1 MRVVHKWHKSSDR
14 DLKQVAESL
23 AYNCWKFAL
32 TSVRGLQ
39 DEKFYFTSK
48 AQGMAV
54 TTEMLIFLMQVTD
67 RLIYDAMEPEDR
79 AQFIGAMAY
88 RFLDILLD
96 NYQDLGAG
104 ESMPDRTGLVG
115 LINERSNDYAAFSYG
130 EEGPSY
136 HFLRYF
142 GERVGAIMGGDQDN
156 RWVSDQMMEIE
167 APDVIAKLKKS
178 IGGIV
183 GIDLD

>member
-1 MRVVHKWHKSSDR
+1 MRVVHKWHRPNDR
-14 DLKQVAESL
+14 DLKQIAESL

-67 RLIYDAMEPEDR
+67 RLVYESMEPEDR

-88 RFLDILLD
+88 RFLDIILD
-96 NYQDLGAG
+96 NYNDLDEEG
-104 ESMPDRTGLVG
+104 PDRTDLVG
-115 LINERSNDYAAFSYG
+115 LINRRAADYAKFSYG

-142 GERVGAIMGGDQDN
+142 GERVGAIMGDDQDN
-156 RWVSDQMMEIE
+156 KWVSDQMMEIE
-167 APDVIAKLKKS
+167 GPEAIDKLKRS
-178 IGGIV
+178 IEGIV
-183 GIDLD
+183 GICT

>member
-1 MRVVHKWHKSSDR
+1 MRVVHKWHKTSDR
-14 DLKQVAESL
+14 DLKQIAESL

-54 TTEMLIFLMQVTD
+54 TTETLIFLMQVTD

-88 RFLDILLD
+88 RFLDIVLD
-96 NYQDLGAG
+96 NYKDLADEVG
-104 ESMPDRTGLVG
+104 PDRTDLVG
-115 LINERSNDYAAFSYG
+115 LINERANDYAGFSYG
-130 EEGPSY
+130 EDGPSY

-142 GERVGAIMGGDQDN
+142 GERVGALMGDDQDN
-156 RWVSDQMMEIE
+156 KWVSDQMMEIE
-167 APDVIAKLKKS
+167 APDIIAKLKQS

-183 GIDLD
+183 GIDVG

>member
-14 DLKQVAESL
+14 DLKQIAESL

-54 TTEMLIFLMQVTD
+54 TTEVLIFLMQTTD
-67 RLIYDAMEPEDR
+67 RLVYEAMEPEDR
-79 AQFIGAMAY
+79 TQFIGAMAY
-88 RFLDILLD
+88 RFLDIILD
-96 NYQDLGAG
+96 NYNDLADGNA
-104 ESMPDRTGLVG
+104 PDRTDLVG
-115 LINERSNDYAAFSYG
+115 LINERATDYAEFSYG
-130 EEGPSY
+130 EDGPSY

-142 GERVGAIMGGDQDN
+142 GESVGKIMGQEQDN
-156 RWVSDQMMEIE
+156 KWVIDQMMEIE
-167 APDVIAKLKKS
+167 APDLIAKLKKS
-178 IGGIV
+178 IEGIV
-183 GIDLD
+183 GIEMG